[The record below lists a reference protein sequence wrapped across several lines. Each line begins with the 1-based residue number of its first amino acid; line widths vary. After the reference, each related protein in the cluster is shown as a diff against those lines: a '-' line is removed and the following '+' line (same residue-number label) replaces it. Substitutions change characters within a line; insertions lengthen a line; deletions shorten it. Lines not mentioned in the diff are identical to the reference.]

1 MESREINLGLL
12 MQLLT
17 LFLYKLNKIPYLRRL
32 RQHLRHILFASPK
45 LYIKATA
52 FITLAEAKSMQFI
65 TQIISI
71 LVLKVYYSF
80 KHKGHIYILMEGPKV
95 KTYLTSRYN
104 NQKSLRRK
112 FS

>member
-1 MESREINLGLL
+1 MNTNTVKDPVPATMESREINSGLL

-32 RQHLRHILFASPK
+32 QHLRHILLASPK

-65 TQIISI
+65 TQIILI
-71 LVLKVYYSF
+71 IVLKVYYSF
-80 KHKGHIYILMEGPKV
+80 KHKGHIYILMER
-95 KTYLTSRYN
+95 T
-104 NQKSLRRK
+104 
-112 FS
+112 